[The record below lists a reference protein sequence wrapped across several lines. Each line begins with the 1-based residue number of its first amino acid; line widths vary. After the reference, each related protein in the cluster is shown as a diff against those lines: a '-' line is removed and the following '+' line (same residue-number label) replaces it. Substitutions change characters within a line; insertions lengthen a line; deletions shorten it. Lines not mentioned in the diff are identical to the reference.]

1 MYSFDKSIIYL
12 YLGEPIKFYEI
23 PDSVKEIGLLSF
35 SVCKKLT
42 SIVIPENVKLKD
54 FYPACDGQDWYEPNA
69 LFYDCESL
77 VSAEINANISKIDY
91 KMFSKCI
98 NLINVAI
105 PNSVT
110 LIKANAFE
118 DCESLR
124 QIIIPKSVTKIDY
137 CAFIGCWS
145 LDEIFYD
152 GTIKEWN
159 KIKIFDFFE
168 SVFEGVPA
176 KVIKCKDGE
185 VEIEQEDDVE

>member
-35 SVCKKLT
+35 SGCKKLT

-54 FYPACDGQDWYEPNA
+54 FYPACDGQDWYEINA

-77 VSAEINANISKIDY
+77 VSAEINANISKIDS

-110 LIKANAFE
+110 LIEANAFDE
-118 DCESLR
+118 CTSLR
-124 QIIIPKSVTKIDY
+124 QIIIPNSVTEIDD
-137 CAFIGCWS
+137 CAFYGCSS
-145 LDEIFYD
+145 LEEIVYA
-152 GTIKEWN
+152 GTIKECN
-159 KIKIFDFFE
+159 QIEFDE

-185 VEIEQEDDVE
+185 VEIEQEDDDE